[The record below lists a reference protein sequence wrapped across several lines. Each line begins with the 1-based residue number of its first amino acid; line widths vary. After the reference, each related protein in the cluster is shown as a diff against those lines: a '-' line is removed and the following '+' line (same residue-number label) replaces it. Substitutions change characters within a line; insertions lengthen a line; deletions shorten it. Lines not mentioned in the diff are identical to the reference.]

1 MKYGFL
7 AVMLVAAV
15 LAFSGQVQARSGY
28 LSTFNGLYGTAN
40 TRLDTC
46 DSCHVAGGKSRNPY
60 GLAVEAKIL
69 AGYTDS
75 QAMVAVE
82 SADSDGDTFSNITE
96 INNLTF
102 PGDPN
107 DKPGAA
113 PAPNIALSSA
123 SLSFGTVNVGNSVT
137 KTTSIQNTGNAGLD
151 VTAIVLGSG
160 TSTEYTFS
168 PAAPF
173 TVAAGSSTTLSVTY
187 TPIDATTD
195 SGSVQISSNDPD
207 TPTATVS
214 VSGTGAVPAPAVVD
228 VDITGVS
235 ATGRISLGRVKPAT
249 VTLSVSNPSSISS
262 GTGLASAT
270 LVGVQNGVQVY
281 SQTIALDNIAAGA
294 TASYTFP
301 DYIPTVVGNIDWTVT
316 ITDQDPDVDQAT
328 ALTKVVK

>member
-1 MKYGFL
+1 MKYGFF
-7 AVMLVAAV
+7 VCMLVAAA
-15 LAFSGQVQARSGY
+15 LAFSGQVHARSGY

-46 DSCHVAGGKSRNPY
+46 DSCHVPGGKSRNPY
-60 GLAVEAKIL
+60 GLAMETKLL
-69 AGYTDS
+69 AGYTES
-75 QAMVAVE
+75 QALTAIE

-113 PAPNIALSSA
+113 PAPNIALSSS
-123 SLSFGTVNVGNSVT
+123 SLSFGTVNVGNTVT

-187 TPIDATTD
+187 APVDATVD
-195 SGSVQISSNDPD
+195 SGSVQITSNDPD
-207 TPTATVS
+207 TPTTSLA
-214 VSGTGAVPAPAVVD
+214 VSGTGVAPQPAVVD
-228 VDITGVS
+228 IDITGVS

-249 VTLSVSNPSSISS
+249 VTLSVSNPSTLSS
-262 GTGLASAT
+262 GVGQVSAT
-270 LVGVQNGVQVY
+270 LVGVQNSVQIY

-294 TASYTFP
+294 TASYTFA
-301 DYIPTVVGNIDWTVT
+301 DYTPTVVGNIDWTVT
-316 ITDQDPDVDQAT
+316 VSDLDPDVDQAT
-328 ALTKVVK
+328 ALTKIVK